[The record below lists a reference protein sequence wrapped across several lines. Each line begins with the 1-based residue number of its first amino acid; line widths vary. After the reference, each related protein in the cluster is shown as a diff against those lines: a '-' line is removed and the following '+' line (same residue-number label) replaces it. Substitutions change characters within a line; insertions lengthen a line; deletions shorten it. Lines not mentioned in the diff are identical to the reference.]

1 MWLQHNDDLLFD
13 KSKQRKNVYD
23 KIKLPLFVSALVLL
37 IKELDINKC
46 INVFKIILQQPYNV
60 YDNIQKFNVP
70 SFDGPSFN
78 GPSFD
83 GPSFDGPKFNGPSF
97 DGPKFDDIFTGPPN
111 F

>member
-1 MWLQHNDDLLFD
+1 MIIKNIIIFLVIFLTIMWLQHNDDLLFD
-13 KSKQRKNVYD
+13 KSKQRKNIYD

-60 YDNIQKFNVP
+60 YDNIQKFNI
-70 SFDGPSFN
+70 PSFN
-78 GPSFD
+78 E
-83 GPSFDGPKFNGPSF
+83 PSF
-97 DGPKFDDIFTGPPN
+97 DGPKFDDIFTGPPD